1 MFDFARITEL
11 FSGISEQAQQIAP
24 EGLLQSLSELG
35 LDPAQLQE
43 GGVQDLLTQLSE
55 LGIDLNAMDPG
66 QIGDMVSRLG
76 DGTPVGDLI
85 ADLTGGPQG
94 GQIPPAL
101 EPT

>member
-1 MFDFARITEL
+1 MFDFARITQL

-35 LDPAQLQE
+35 LDPAQLHE

-55 LGIDLNAMDPG
+55 LGVDLNAMDLG

-76 DGTPVGDLI
+76 DGTPVADLT
-85 ADLTGGPQG
+85 ADLTGAPQG
-94 GQIPPAL
+94 
-101 EPT
+101 